1 MKRPAIMAAA
11 LLALAGCHEPPQ
23 DASAKPYAGKEDA
36 KAYAGDLFNGDKN
49 KYEKA
54 LSTRAQYQNEYLRT
68 GDAKV
73 K

>member
-1 MKRPAIMAAA
+1 MRRLAIAATA
-11 LLALAGCHEPPQ
+11 LLGLAGCHEPPQ
-23 DASAKPYAGKEDA
+23 DAAAKPYAGREDA
-36 KAYAGDLFNGDKN
+36 KPYAGDLFNGDKA

-54 LSTRAQYQNEYLRT
+54 LATRAQNQNEYLRT